1 MCGDQ
6 GSRCGGVNII
16 IRVWILSTLQHRRSH
31 RCWLWL
37 RTAGKHRWPTSR
49 TFFLCSCSSSNSSF
63 SSSKQPSQNG
73 SLGKIVFHC
82 FYDQRSCPVMFPKQ
96 NITSYYTEFLLR
108 ITVSQSLTLD
118 KKTQTVMEL
127 EMPVMRMQMEMESQ
141 TCRFIKKE
149 TIQMFGQKSDSFF
162 MSLQLR
168 IYIKKILFKGQ
179 LCAGA

>member
-16 IRVWILSTLQHRRSH
+16 IRVRILSTLQHRRSH

-127 EMPVMRMQMEMESQ
+127 EMPVMKMQMEMESQ
-141 TCRFIKKE
+141 TCRFIKKRRSKCLDRKA
-149 TIQMFGQKSDSFF
+149 IHFSCHFN
-162 MSLQLR
+162 
-168 IYIKKILFKGQ
+168 
-179 LCAGA
+179 